1 MTPSLSGA
9 IHRDSNTR
17 ASGPYAFQVP
27 YVSIRIH
34 SARYVFLAST
44 KPRGGPDTPPERLGP
59 VGRGSERGMTVIL
72 EGTPQVVQKNHI
84 VSGSYAWMLGGS
96 WPAHRRGMRS
106 FGWLWLS

>member
-34 SARYVFLAST
+34 SARYVFLASR
-44 KPRGGPDTPPERLGP
+44 KPRGDPDTPPERLGP
-59 VGRGSERGMTVIL
+59 GGRGSQRGMTVIS
-72 EGTPQVVQKNHI
+72 EGTPQVFQKYHI
-84 VSGSYAWMLGGS
+84 AYRRYEWVGGGS
-96 WPAHRRGMRS
+96 CLAHRGRVLPMP
-106 FGWLWLS
+106 W